1 MPKRVNKGVHLTTL
15 VFLRVVQHATSRA
28 HGAGALIEKKAPP
41 CSGGGLGTTL
51 GIKRLENDS
60 TLGRPQSEN
69 ANIGWAWPFQIVIH
83 FNGTLHH
90 TTKFQAIVWIPC
102 ISTMGHL
109 PGPSL
114 PRKILKFRR
123 TSKNWPSMAMLNNGL
138 LHGTVYH
145 SAKFQA
151 DSWNP

>member
-1 MPKRVNKGVHLTTL
+1 MERIGQAIGESL
-15 VFLRVVQHATSRA
+15 VLNNVFKMLLSLKLHW
-28 HGAGALIEKKAPP
+28 KA
-41 CSGGGLGTTL
+41 
-51 GIKRLENDS
+51 KRLENDS

-109 PGPSL
+109 SGPSL

-151 DSWNP
+151 DS